1 MIQVGLWNS
10 LQALKMIKIV
20 QFIMKEEATWR
31 CSCWRLYLFE
41 LDLGVDMDV
50 TDLAVESFV
59 LKAGTLRCGGTA
71 VLQLGSG
78 PRVSLDWPCTASGF
92 QHGLVL

>member
-1 MIQVGLWNS
+1 
-10 LQALKMIKIV
+10 
-20 QFIMKEEATWR
+20 
-31 CSCWRLYLFE
+31 
-41 LDLGVDMDV
+41 MDV